1 MGAATHFARA
11 TPNAKQLRKEAGS
24 WLKELRLRAG
34 LSQIELA
41 ARLELKYYTFIS
53 QVETGYGRVPTESM
67 EAWAKALGAKPSEF
81 ARRLLSFY
89 DPDLYRLLFG
99 DKTMTVIAFTPK
111 FESEANG
118 WTAEE
123 RNQFEALY
131 AARAHRGEASECA
144 VEMTETGDPQFFL
157 LGPAPAV

>member
-11 TPNAKQLRKEAGS
+11 TPNAKQLRKEAGN
-24 WLKELRLRAG
+24 WLKELRQRAG

-67 EAWAKALGAKPSEF
+67 EAWAEALGVKPAEF

-99 DKTMTVIAFTPK
+99 EK
-111 FESEANG
+111 
-118 WTAEE
+118 
-123 RNQFEALY
+123 R
-131 AARAHRGEASECA
+131 
-144 VEMTETGDPQFFL
+144 
-157 LGPAPAV
+157 

>member
-11 TPNAKQLRKEAGS
+11 NPNAKQLRKDAGT
-24 WLKELRLRAG
+24 WLRELRQRAG

-67 EAWAKALGAKPSEF
+67 EAWAIALGVKPAEF

-89 DPDLYRLLFG
+89 DPELYQLLFG
-99 DKTMTVIAFTPK
+99 DK
-111 FESEANG
+111 
-118 WTAEE
+118 
-123 RNQFEALY
+123 R
-131 AARAHRGEASECA
+131 
-144 VEMTETGDPQFFL
+144 
-157 LGPAPAV
+157 